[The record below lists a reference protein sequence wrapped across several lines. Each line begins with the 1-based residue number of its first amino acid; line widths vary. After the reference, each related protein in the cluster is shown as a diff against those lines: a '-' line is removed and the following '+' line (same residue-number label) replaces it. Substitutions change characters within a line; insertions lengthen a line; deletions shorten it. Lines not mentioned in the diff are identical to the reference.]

1 MMIDEGLV
9 VPWGAQVRTDV
20 ARDPE
25 LLDLMRR
32 SGADFVALGLES
44 VNQETLDH
52 FEKSQTVDDIERA
65 IAVLHDYGIRS
76 HGMFVLGAEHDT
88 PASIGDTVNFAQAN
102 KIDTLMLNILT
113 PLPGTQQFRELEAQ
127 GRLITRDWHLYDA
140 QHAVFRP
147 RLMSPSHLQR
157 ETLRGN
163 RRFYSTARV
172 LRCAREV
179 LRRRDKYAWD
189 RMLES
194 GWLWFYSRM
203 WHKDPGNRAHERML
217 RALRPKG
224 PFTGPLARSIEH
236 DEFEVP
242 LEEGVPPDVAA
253 SEVAAADSAGR
264 ETLPV

>member
-1 MMIDEGLV
+1 
-9 VPWGAQVRTDV
+9 
-20 ARDPE
+20 
-25 LLDLMRR
+25 
-32 SGADFVALGLES
+32 
-44 VNQETLDH
+44 
-52 FEKSQTVDDIERA
+52 
-65 IAVLHDYGIRS
+65 
-76 HGMFVLGAEHDT
+76 
-88 PASIGDTVNFAQAN
+88 
-102 KIDTLMLNILT
+102 
-113 PLPGTQQFRELEAQ
+113 
-127 GRLITRDWHLYDA
+127 
-140 QHAVFRP
+140 
-147 RLMSPSHLQR
+147 MSPSHLQR

-224 PFTGPLARSIEH
+224 PFTGPLAHSIEH

-242 LEEGVPPDVAA
+242 AEEGVSA
-253 SEVAAADSAGR
+253 EVAAPEVAAESSAGR